1 MLAFEIYINGQKRFT
16 AGGEDYQSLNG
27 LLGLLRLPL
36 PKPDDVQITFSASA
50 ITQEPV
56 RAALWPT
63 VDLAVG
69 DRVEIRV
76 VDVAN
81 VDAPE
86 SFHTPDREDE
96 ADA

>member
-1 MLAFEIYINGQKRFT
+1 MLAFEIYINGQKRLT
-16 AGGEDYQSLNG
+16 TGGEDFQALNA
-27 LLGLLRLPL
+27 LMALVRLPL
-36 PKPDDVQITFSASA
+36 PQPDHTSITFTASA
-50 ITQEPV
+50 ITPEPV

-63 VDLAVG
+63 VELAVG

-76 VDVAN
+76 VDVAT

-86 SFHTPDREDE
+86 SFHTPERDDE